1 MTKDERMTNDKGQ
14 MTNDEIMSTSD
25 AIGLLSA
32 DSFGSS
38 NKSFFRN
45 NYALTPSPSPKGRG
59 EVLLEPLSYKH
70 E

>member
-1 MTKDERMTNDKGQ
+1 
-14 MTNDEIMSTSD
+14 MSTND